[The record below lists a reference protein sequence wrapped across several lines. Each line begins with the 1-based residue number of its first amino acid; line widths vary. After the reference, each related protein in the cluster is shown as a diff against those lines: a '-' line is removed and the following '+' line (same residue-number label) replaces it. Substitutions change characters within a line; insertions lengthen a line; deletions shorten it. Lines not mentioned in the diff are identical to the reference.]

1 MNSPRVNV
9 LNSLSG
15 RLAAVSLIALAGFL
29 SSSHALA
36 DRYRKVVAHETVSS
50 SPSVVFFGGPTHS
63 TWVVSSHTPIVYASV
78 RHAAVHQA
86 VVYHLPVYHLPAYHV
101 PGYDVPV
108 YHTQVYHQP
117 VQQSNL
123 YFGPGHHSNYISPV
137 HHSASSTTRT
147 TIRTTTTVR
156 SQGNIH
162 SYRQGS
168 QYGHGHG
175 SHGVPSHPGHR
186 HGHHRNHSQSR
197 GSWSSNRR
205 DVIYVDR
212 KGSRNSSYREAEQR
226 SAVIRDRSR

>member
-1 MNSPRVNV
+1 MNSQRVNV
-9 LNSLSG
+9 LNSRSG
-15 RLAAVSLIALAGFL
+15 RLAAVSLMALAGFL

-36 DRYRKVVAHETVSS
+36 DRYRTVVVHETRSS
-50 SPSVVFFGGPTHS
+50 SPSVVYGGSTHS
-63 TWVVSSHTPIVYASV
+63 TRVVSSNTPIVYAP
-78 RHAAVHQA
+78 VHQA
-86 VVYHLPVYHLPAYHV
+86 PVYHVPVYYV
-101 PGYDVPV
+101 PGYQVPV

-156 SQGNIH
+156 SQGNAH

-168 QYGHGHG
+168 HYGHGHG
-175 SHGVPSHPGHR
+175 SHVVRSHPGHR